1 MMSVEGGLVLI
12 PSSAGF
18 VTSAGSY
25 SGGVTFTSSATDT
38 IALTAMPLSMLPVG
52 SNIQSVATT
61 DIVAAAAAA
70 TINSTEAQDDD
81 DDDME
86 QDTGGQESNGEN
98 VMPTQVIIE
107 QGTDDLSPDN
117 MEIKTEPP
125 PLEAP
130 SQLQPVTIHSHQL
143 QTATLVPTHTILE
156 MLPQGLIEHQQLLQ
170 QQQQQLQQQHDQ
182 LLQYQQQQQQQLE
195 LQQQQQQTSPKG
207 GKGGKSPKGQMMNG
221 NSNGSGGHGGVN
233 QLGGVFVNGRP
244 LPDVVRQ
251 RIVELAH
258 TGVRPC
264 DISRQLRVSHGCVSK
279 ILGRYGQQKYYETG
293 SIKPGVIGGS
303 KPKVATPAVVD
314 AITHYKVENP
324 TMFAWEIRDRLL
336 AENVCTNDNVPSVSS
351 INRIVRNRASENA
364 RGKNDGGSPV
374 SDGVTPHGSPNGQGA
389 YTIQAIMGLQG
400 TTPPLTDQNGN
411 TGGTKRKLDDT
422 VSNGHDSDIKADQ
435 QLLNN
440 NNMDLYYAHP
450 PSKTGRTENGVIM
463 TDQQGQA
470 VVMSNGQL
478 YPSGATQGLHP
489 PPYYVSAN
497 PNPSPIKQEYASSPS
512 LEEQARGQQVQ
523 QNDIQSNIAHNR
535 NLAARGP
542 SPIDAQNSQPE
553 SQPPAYEGTH
563 NTEAGTANSAPGMTN
578 VPTPG
583 HTPSPKPGTPHNGD
597 LTELTPVQPSLSQ
610 AYTPLPSF
618 PAQFS
623 SQGST
628 GFTSAVY
635 TNQSV
640 VGTAVPSIVLP
651 QVTSAA
657 QYTGSMPGNTTS
669 EYYQHTVPYTQYQS
683 VSYNNPQWAAV
694 RYGPSGIINPDYYY
708 QTNVG
713 APGSRTEQ
721 PAGVPASPEKS

>member
-1 MMSVEGGLVLI
+1 MMDY
-12 PSSAGF
+12 SAPYARYPAPPNFNVADYYQSCKIMDKVFDMSGHM
-18 VTSAGSY
+18 AGY
-25 SGGVTFTSSATDT
+25 
-38 IALTAMPLSMLPVG
+38 P
-52 SNIQSVATT
+52 Q
-61 DIVAAAAAA
+61 
-70 TINSTEAQDDD
+70 
-81 DDDME
+81 
-86 QDTGGQESNGEN
+86 GQP
-98 VMPTQVIIE
+98 MDQRF
-107 QGTDDLSPDN
+107 
-117 MEIKTEPP
+117 
-125 PLEAP
+125 AP
-130 SQLQPVTIHSHQL
+130 MQQHWAPY
-143 QTATLVPTHTILE
+143 PTHTSFSPYHPYPRGFD
-156 MLPQGLIEHQQLLQ
+156 MFQGNFM
-170 QQQQQLQQQHDQ
+170 D
-182 LLQYQQQQQQQLE
+182 
-195 LQQQQQQTSPKG
+195 
-207 GKGGKSPKGQMMNG
+207 
-221 NSNGSGGHGGVN
+221 GHGGVN

-279 ILGRYGQQKYYETG
+279 ILGRYYETG

-440 NNMDLYYAHP
+440 NNMD
-450 PSKTGRTENGVIM
+450 
-463 TDQQGQA
+463 A

-478 YPSGATQGLHP
+478 YPAGATQGLHP

-553 SQPPAYEGTH
+553 SQPPAYEGT
-563 NTEAGTANSAPGMTN
+563 
-578 VPTPG
+578 
-583 HTPSPKPGTPHNGD
+583 
-597 LTELTPVQPSLSQ
+597 LTKI
-610 AYTPLPSF
+610 LPI
-618 PAQFS
+618 A
-623 SQGST
+623 
-628 GFTSAVY
+628 
-635 TNQSV
+635 
-640 VGTAVPSIVLP
+640 
-651 QVTSAA
+651 
-657 QYTGSMPGNTTS
+657 
-669 EYYQHTVPYTQYQS
+669 
-683 VSYNNPQWAAV
+683 
-694 RYGPSGIINPDYYY
+694 
-708 QTNVG
+708 
-713 APGSRTEQ
+713 
-721 PAGVPASPEKS
+721 